1 MIPRVLNGLFW
12 AEAVLAVAAFAGV
25 ALALTADVIG
35 REIFGNGIYGAQKF
49 AVYCTA
55 VAGMTGF
62 ALVVAKG
69 GHLRPKFFDRI
80 VPKRYDAQANRL
92 SDLTAAGICVFLGVY
107 ALQFVISSYT
117 LQERGLGLNI
127 LVWPIQSIIPYVMF
141 SSALRYFLFALLP
154 AHRPAEEGF
163 DP

>member
-1 MIPRVLNGLFW
+1 MIQRFLNGLYW
-12 AEAVLAVAAFAGV
+12 AEAIVAVTAFSGV

-35 REIFGNGIYGAQKF
+35 REIFGDGIYGAQKF

-55 VAGMTGF
+55 VAGLTGF

-80 VPKRYDAQANRL
+80 VPPQYDVQANRVA
-92 SDLTAAGICVFLGVY
+92 DLTAAAICIFLGIY
-107 ALQFVISSYT
+107 AVQFVYSSYA

-127 LVWPIQSIIPYVMF
+127 LVWPVQAIVPYVLL
-141 SSALRYFLFALLP
+141 SSALRYILFALSP
-154 AHRPAEEGF
+154 ANRPAEEGY

>member
-1 MIPRVLNGLFW
+1 MIPRFLNGLYW
-12 AEAVLAVAAFAGV
+12 AEAILAVTAFSGV

-35 REIFGNGIYGAQKF
+35 REVFGNGIYGAQKF

-69 GHLRPKFFDRI
+69 GHLRPKFFDRL
-80 VPKRYDAQANRL
+80 VPKQFDALANRVA
-92 SDLTAAGICVFLGVY
+92 DLTAAAICIFLGIY
-107 ALQFVISSYT
+107 ALQFVYSSYA

-127 LVWPIQSIIPYVMF
+127 LVWPIQAIIPYVML
-141 SSALRYFLFALLP
+141 SSALRYLLFALLP
-154 AHRPAEEGF
+154 ANRPVEEGF

>member
-1 MIPRVLNGLFW
+1 MIPRFLNGLYW
-12 AEAVLAVAAFAGV
+12 AEAILAVTAFSGV
-25 ALALTADVIG
+25 ALALTADVVG
-35 REIFGNGIYGAQKF
+35 RELFGNGIYGAQKF

-80 VPKRYDAQANRL
+80 VPAQYEAQANRIA
-92 SDLTAAGICVFLGVY
+92 DLAAAAICIFLGIY
-107 ALQFVISSYT
+107 ALQFVYSSYQ
-117 LQERGLGLNI
+117 LQERGLGLNV
-127 LVWPIQSIIPYVMF
+127 LVWPIQSIIPYVLL
-141 SSALRYFLFALLP
+141 SSALRYLLFALSP
-154 AHRPAEEGF
+154 ANRPAEEGF

>member
-1 MIPRVLNGLFW
+1 MIPRVLNGLYW
-12 AEAVLAVAAFAGV
+12 AEAILAVTAFSGV
-25 ALALTADVIG
+25 ALALSADVIG
-35 REIFGNGIYGAQKF
+35 RELFGDGIYGAQKF

-69 GHLRPKFFDRI
+69 GHLRPKFFDRL
-80 VPKRYDAQANRL
+80 VPQRYDALANRL
-92 SDLTAAGICVFLGVY
+92 ADLTAAAICIFLGIY
-107 ALQFVISSYT
+107 ALQFVISSYE

-127 LVWPIQSIIPYVMF
+127 LVWPIQSIIPYVLF

-154 AHRPAEEGF
+154 ANRPAEEGF

>member
-1 MIPRVLNGLFW
+1 MIPRFLNGLYW
-12 AEAVLAVAAFAGV
+12 AEAILAVTAFSGV
-25 ALALTADVIG
+25 ALALTADVVG
-35 REIFGNGIYGAQKF
+35 RELFGNGIYGAQKF

-80 VPKRYDAQANRL
+80 VPEQYEAQANRIA
-92 SDLTAAGICVFLGVY
+92 DLAAAAICIFLGIY
-107 ALQFVISSYT
+107 A
-117 LQERGLGLNI
+117 
-127 LVWPIQSIIPYVMF
+127 LVWPIQSIIPYVLL
-141 SSALRYFLFALLP
+141 SSALRYLLFALSP
-154 AHRPAEEGF
+154 ANRPVEEGF